1 MAQSLLGAETT
12 YSRGVLPTWNGPY
25 PSRQEPFVSPP
36 VLSHPTMSRP
46 ASTTTNIPGF
56 SPCVVS
62 GTLSRGEAWGPTP
75 SPTRMRERLS
85 AALLSPVPIHS
96 HPAEVP
102 PMQRPAYLDHSA
114 LRRHLVVDSSATDI
128 STPEPTTRSSSASLS
143 IVSDSDI
150 DPREARGTPT
160 PEPHNEPTDAIR
172 VPTRWNI
179 TDKHQA
185 LVLSPDGREVR
196 YPSPTHSTD
205 KEAAA
210 IRANHPMPP
219 ACGVYYFEVQ
229 IIEKGTQGHIGIGF
243 STREV
248 GLNRLP
254 GWEPMSWG
262 YHGDD
267 GNSFAG
273 QSDGTPYG
281 PVFGTGDVIGCGV
294 DFTEG
299 RAFYTKNGE
308 FLKKVFGNLKG
319 ELYPSV
325 GLRTPK
331 ERVLANFGQDPFRFD
346 IATYVMQQRDRVWRE
361 IQRTPLDTVQNPKR
375 IVRAPAER
383 STVPNAAERESDTL
397 RRPLKALV
405 LAYLT
410 HHGYSSTARALR
422 ESVAVGGGSGED
434 TPMDEERQVE
444 TALSLDED
452 DTAARQRIVRAVITG
467 DVDSALAEIE
477 TRYPAFMAA
486 DRDDGT
492 DDEDGMDE
500 DGGGNGGTAAMGMV
514 MFRLRCRKLV
524 EMLLAAEG
532 DELGEAEPGTPTKH
546 SLALKG
552 KDKGKGK
559 AGSES
564 ESDADGDGDV
574 HMVSSSP
581 LVLNPTTISSGSLA
595 AALDSPLVLNPT
607 TISSGSLAAAL
618 EYGQFLHQKYGRDTR
633 PSVQAELRAA
643 SGLVAYTDPRAA
655 LGSARELVSPGARAK
670 LADEVNRVVL
680 SSQGRPEHTALESMY
695 RQTAVVAEVLAREG
709 VGQAAFADVEKE
721 FLAGDSKVVEL

>member
-1 MAQSLLGAETT
+1 M
-12 YSRGVLPTWNGPY
+12 N
-25 PSRQEPFVSPP
+25 
-36 VLSHPTMSRP
+36 RP
-46 ASTTTNIPGF
+46 APTTTNIPGF
-56 SPCVVS
+56 HHA
-62 GTLSRGEAWGPTP
+62 LYRELESRTKYVCMGATP
-75 SPTRMRERLS
+75 SPSRTGERPS
-85 AALLSPVPIHS
+85 WAMLSPLPANP
-96 HPAEVP
+96 HPVEIP

-114 LRRHLVVDSSATDI
+114 LRRHLIVDASATETPI
-128 STPEPTTRSSSASLS
+128 PEPTTRSSSASLS

-160 PEPHNEPTDAIR
+160 PEPRNESTDAIR
-172 VPTRWNI
+172 VPTRWNAA
-179 TDKHQA
+179 DKHHA

-210 IRANHPMPP
+210 IRANHPMPA

-243 STREV
+243 SSREV

-281 PVFGTGDVIGCGV
+281 PVFGTGDIIGCGV

-299 RAFYTKNGE
+299 TAFYTKNGE
-308 FLKKVFGNLKG
+308 FLKKAFRNIKGN
-319 ELYPSV
+319 LYPSV

-346 IATYVMQQRDRVWRE
+346 VATYVMQRRDRVWRE

-375 IVRAPAER
+375 IVRATVER
-383 STVPNAAERESDTL
+383 ATLDAAEREADATARTL
-397 RRPLKALV
+397 RASI
-405 LAYLT
+405 A
-410 HHGYSSTARALR
+410 A
-422 ESVAVGGGSGED
+422 GGGSGED
-434 TPMDEERQVE
+434 TSMDEERQVE
-444 TALSLDED
+444 TALALDED
-452 DTAARQRIVRAVITG
+452 DTVARQRIVRAVTIG
-467 DVDSALAEIE
+467 DIDSALTEIE
-477 TRYPAFMAA
+477 NRYPAFVTA

-500 DGGGNGGTAAMGMV
+500 DG
-514 MFRLRCRKLV
+514 KLV

-532 DELGEAEPGTPTKH
+532 DELGEAEPGTPTKN

-552 KDKGKGK
+552 KDKGKG
-559 AGSES
+559 
-564 ESDADGDGDV
+564 
-574 HMVSSSP
+574 
-581 LVLNPTTISSGSLA
+581 SLA
-595 AALDSPLVLNPT
+595 N
-607 TISSGSLAAAL
+607 AL

-643 SGLVAYTDPRAA
+643 SGLVAYTDPRMAM
-655 LGSARELVSPGARAK
+655 GHARELVNPGARAK
-670 LADEVNRVVL
+670 LADEVNRVIL
-680 SSQGRPEHTALESMY
+680 SSQGRPEHTALESVY
-695 RQTAVVAEVLAREG
+695 RQTAVVTEVLAREG

-721 FLAGDSKVVEL
+721 FWEATTSLLSYEGGE

>member
-1 MAQSLLGAETT
+1 
-12 YSRGVLPTWNGPY
+12 
-25 PSRQEPFVSPP
+25 
-36 VLSHPTMSRP
+36 
-46 ASTTTNIPGF
+46 
-56 SPCVVS
+56 
-62 GTLSRGEAWGPTP
+62 
-75 SPTRMRERLS
+75 MRERLS
-85 AALLSPVPIHS
+85 AALLSPVPLHS
-96 HPAEVP
+96 HQVDAP

-114 LRRHLVVDSSATDI
+114 LRRHLIVDSSATEVNV
-128 STPEPTTRSSSASLS
+128 PEPTTRSSSASLS
-143 IVSDSDI
+143 IVSESDI

-172 VPTRWNI
+172 VPTRWNAA
-179 TDKHQA
+179 DKHQA
-185 LVLSPDGREVR
+185 LVLSSDGREVR

-210 IRANHPMPP
+210 IRANHPMPA
-219 ACGVYYFEVQ
+219 ACGVYYFEIQ

-243 STREV
+243 SSREV

-281 PVFGTGDVIGCGV
+281 PVFGMLVAGDVIGCGI

-299 RAFYTKNGE
+299 TAFYTKNGE
-308 FLKKVFGNLKG
+308 FLKKVFNNLKG
-319 ELYPSV
+319 DLYPSV

-346 IATYVMQQRDRVWRE
+346 ITTYVMQQRDRVWRD

-375 IVRAPAER
+375 IVRAPVEK
-383 STVPNAAERESDTL
+383 SVLPDAAEREADTL

-422 ESVAVGGGSGED
+422 GSVAVGGGSGED
-434 TPMDEERQVE
+434 TLMDEERQVE
-444 TALSLDED
+444 TALALDED
-452 DTAARQRIVRAVITG
+452 DTAARQRIVRAVTVG
-467 DVDSALAEIE
+467 DVDSALSEIE
-477 TRYPAFMAA
+477 NRYPAFVAA

-492 DDEDGMDE
+492 DDEDVMDE
-500 DGGGNGGTAAMGMV
+500 DVGGNGGTAAMGMV
-514 MFRLRCRKLV
+514 MFKLRCRKLV

-532 DELGEAEPGTPTKH
+532 DELGEAEPGTPTKN

-552 KDKGKGK
+552 KDKGKGR
-559 AGSES
+559 AGTEA
-564 ESDADGDGDV
+564 DADGDV

-581 LVLNPTTISSGSLA
+581 LVLNPTTISS
-595 AALDSPLVLNPT
+595 P
-607 TISSGSLAAAL
+607 GSLAAAL

-633 PSVQAELRAA
+633 PNVQAELRAA

-655 LGSARELVSPGARAK
+655 LGPAKELVSPGARTK

-680 SSQGRPEHTALESMY
+680 SSQGRPEHTALESVY

-709 VGQAAFADVEKE
+709 VGRAAFADVEKE
-721 FLAGDSKVVEL
+721 FSGGDDKGVEL

>member
-1 MAQSLLGAETT
+1 MAQSRFGVETLYFSWESSSDWNEPNPSQPQLL
-12 YSRGVLPTWNGPY
+12 
-25 PSRQEPFVSPP
+25 VSPP
-36 VLSHPTMSRP
+36 ATMSRP
-46 ASTTTNIPGF
+46 VSTATSIPGF
-56 SPCVVS
+56 SPCVIS
-62 GTLSRGEAWGPTP
+62 GTLSRGDGWGPTP
-75 SPTRMRERLS
+75 SPSRMRERLS
-85 AALLSPVPIHS
+85 TTLLSPVPMHP
-96 HPAEVP
+96 HPAEAP

-114 LRRHLVVDSSATDI
+114 LRRHLVVDSSISDI
-128 STPEPTTRSSSASLS
+128 PIPEPTTRSSSASLS

-150 DPREARGTPT
+150 DPRETRGTPT

-172 VPTRWNI
+172 VPTRWNPA
-179 TDKHQA
+179 DKHQA
-185 LVLSPDGREVR
+185 LVLSPDGREVK

-210 IRANHPMPP
+210 IRANHPMPA
-219 ACGVYYFEVQ
+219 ACGVYYFEIQ
-229 IIEKGTQGHIGIGF
+229 IVEKGTQGHIGIGF
-243 STREV
+243 SSRDV

-281 PVFGTGDVIGCGV
+281 PVFGTGDIIGCGV

-308 FLKKVFGNLKG
+308 FLKKVFGNLRG

-331 ERVLANFGQDPFRFD
+331 ERVLANFGQDPFKFD

-361 IQRTPLDTVQNPKR
+361 IQRTPLDAAQNPKR
-375 IVRAPAER
+375 IVRAPAES
-383 STVPNAAERESDTL
+383 STLPNAAEREADAL
-397 RRPLKALV
+397 GRPLKALV

-422 ESVAVGGGSGED
+422 GSTAVGGGSGDD

-444 TALSLDED
+444 TALALDED
-452 DTAARQRIVRAVITG
+452 DTAARQRIVRAVTTG

-477 TRYPAFMAA
+477 SRYPAFVAA
-486 DRDDGT
+486 DRDDGG

-500 DGGGNGGTAAMGMV
+500 DGGGSGGTAAMGIV

-532 DELGEAEPGTPTKH
+532 DELGEAEPGTPTKN

-552 KDKGKGK
+552 KDKGKGR
-559 AGSES
+559 AGTDA
-564 ESDADGDGDV
+564 DADGDGDV

-581 LVLNPTTISSGSLA
+581 LVLNPATI
-595 AALDSPLVLNPT
+595 P
-607 TISSGSLAAAL
+607 SGSLAAAL
-618 EYGQFLHQKYGRDTR
+618 EYGQFLHQKYGRDAR
-633 PSVQAELRAA
+633 PNVQAELRAA
-643 SGLVAYTDPRAA
+643 SGLVAYTDPRMA
-655 LGSARELVSPGARAK
+655 LGPAKELVSAGARAK

-680 SSQGRPEHTALESMY
+680 SSQGRPEHTALESVY

-721 FLAGDSKVVEL
+721 FLGDDKGVEL

>member
-1 MAQSLLGAETT
+1 MGADAIAESDGRAATLGNAITST
-12 YSRGVLPTWNGPY
+12 CASQ
-25 PSRQEPFVSPP
+25 PS
-36 VLSHPTMSRP
+36 
-46 ASTTTNIPGF
+46 G
-56 SPCVVS
+56 
-62 GTLSRGEAWGPTP
+62 
-75 SPTRMRERLS
+75 
-85 AALLSPVPIHS
+85 
-96 HPAEVP
+96 
-102 PMQRPAYLDHSA
+102 
-114 LRRHLVVDSSATDI
+114 VDSNATEV
-128 STPEPTTRSSSASLS
+128 SSPEPTTRSSSASLS

-160 PEPHNEPTDAIR
+160 PEPRNESSDVIR
-172 VPTRWNI
+172 VPTRWNAS
-179 TDKHQA
+179 DKHHA

-210 IRANHPMPP
+210 IRANHPMPA

-243 STREV
+243 SSRQV

-281 PVFGTGDVIGCGV
+281 PVFGTGDIIGCGV

-299 RAFYTKNGE
+299 TAFYTKNGE
-308 FLKKVFGNLKG
+308 FLKKAFRNIKG
-319 ELYPSV
+319 DLYPSV

-346 IATYVMQQRDRVWRE
+346 VATYVMQRRDRVWRE
-361 IQRTPLDTVQNPKR
+361 IQRTPLDEVQNPKR
-375 IVRAPAER
+375 IVRAPPEKA
-383 STVPNAAERESDTL
+383 TIDAAEREADAL
-397 RRPLKALV
+397 RRPFKALV

-410 HHGYSSTARALR
+410 HHGYSGTARALR
-422 ESVAVGGGSGED
+422 ASIAAGGGAGED

-444 TALSLDED
+444 SALVLDED
-452 DTAARQRIVRAVITG
+452 DTAARQRIVRAVTMG
-467 DVDSALAEIE
+467 DIDSALAEIE
-477 TRYPAFMAA
+477 NRYPAFVTA

-532 DELGEAEPGTPTKH
+532 DELGEAEPGTPTKS

-552 KDKGKGK
+552 KGKGKGR
-559 AGSES
+559 AGSEA
-564 ESDADGDGDV
+564 DADGDV
-574 HMVSSSP
+574 HMISTSP
-581 LVLNPTTISSGSLA
+581 LVLNPTITST
-595 AALDSPLVLNPT
+595 P
-607 TISSGSLAAAL
+607 GSLAAAL
-618 EYGQFLHQKYGRDTR
+618 EYGQFLHQKYGHDTR
-633 PSVQAELRAA
+633 PHVQTELRAA
-643 SGLVAYTDPRAA
+643 SGLVAYSDPRTAT
-655 LGSARELVSPGARAK
+655 GHARELVSPGARAK

-680 SSQGRPEHTALESMY
+680 SSQGRPEHTALESVY
-695 RQTAVVAEVLAREG
+695 RQTVVVTEVLAREG
-709 VGQAAFADVEKE
+709 VGQAAFADVERE
-721 FLAGDSKVVEL
+721 FLGGDDKLLEL

>member
-1 MAQSLLGAETT
+1 M
-12 YSRGVLPTWNGPY
+12 N
-25 PSRQEPFVSPP
+25 
-36 VLSHPTMSRP
+36 RP
-46 ASTTTNIPGF
+46 APTTTNIPGF

-62 GTLSRGEAWGPTP
+62 GTLSRERNMSVWGATP
-75 SPTRMRERLS
+75 SPSRTGERPS
-85 AALLSPVPIHS
+85 WAMLSPLPANP
-96 HPAEVP
+96 HPVEIP

-114 LRRHLVVDSSATDI
+114 LRRHLIVDASATETPI
-128 STPEPTTRSSSASLS
+128 PEPTTRSSSASLS

-160 PEPHNEPTDAIR
+160 PEPRNESTDAIR
-172 VPTRWNI
+172 VPTRWNAA
-179 TDKHQA
+179 DKHHA

-210 IRANHPMPP
+210 IRANHPMPA

-243 STREV
+243 SSREV

-281 PVFGTGDVIGCGV
+281 PVFGTGDIIGCGV

-299 RAFYTKNGE
+299 TAFYTKNGE
-308 FLKKVFGNLKG
+308 FLKKAFRNIKGN
-319 ELYPSV
+319 LYPSV

-346 IATYVMQQRDRVWRE
+346 VATYVMQRRDRVWRE

-375 IVRAPAER
+375 IVRATVER
-383 STVPNAAERESDTL
+383 ATLDAAEREADAL

-410 HHGYSSTARALR
+410 HHGYSSTARTLR
-422 ESVAVGGGSGED
+422 ASIAAGGGSGED
-434 TPMDEERQVE
+434 TSMDEERQVE
-444 TALSLDED
+444 TALALDED
-452 DTAARQRIVRAVITG
+452 DTVARQRIVRAVTIG
-467 DVDSALAEIE
+467 DIDSALTEIE
-477 TRYPAFMAA
+477 NRYPAFVTA

-500 DGGGNGGTAAMGMV
+500 DGCGNNGTAAMGMV

-532 DELGEAEPGTPTKH
+532 DELGEAEPGTPTKN

-552 KDKGKGK
+552 KDKGKGR
-559 AGSES
+559 AGSEA
-564 ESDADGDGDV
+564 DADGDV
-574 HMVSSSP
+574 NMVSTSP
-581 LVLNPTTISSGSLA
+581 LILNPTTTSALGSLA
-595 AALDSPLVLNPT
+595 N
-607 TISSGSLAAAL
+607 AL

-643 SGLVAYTDPRAA
+643 SGLVAYTDPRTAM
-655 LGSARELVSPGARAK
+655 GHARELVNPGARAK
-670 LADEVNRVVL
+670 LADEVNRVIL
-680 SSQGRPEHTALESMY
+680 SSQGRPEHTALESVY
-695 RQTAVVAEVLAREG
+695 RQTAVVTEVLAREG

-721 FLAGDSKVVEL
+721 FLGGDDKLIEL

>member
-1 MAQSLLGAETT
+1 MAQSLFGVETA
-12 YSRGVLPTWNGPY
+12 YSLRSSPAWNESNPN
-25 PSRQEPFVSPP
+25 RQALFVPPLSAPILSP
-36 VLSHPTMSRP
+36 PTMSRP
-46 ASTTTNIPGF
+46 VSTTTSIPGF

-62 GTLSRGEAWGPTP
+62 GTLSRGDGWGPTP
-75 SPTRMRERLS
+75 SPSRMRERLS
-85 AALLSPVPIHS
+85 AALLSPVPMHT
-96 HPAEVP
+96 HPVEAP

-114 LRRHLVVDSSATDI
+114 LRRHLVVDSSATEI
-128 STPEPTTRSSSASLS
+128 SIPEPTTRSSSASLS

-172 VPTRWNI
+172 VPTRWNAA
-179 TDKHQA
+179 DKHQA
-185 LVLSPDGREVR
+185 LVLSLDGREVR

-210 IRANHPMPP
+210 IRANHPMHA
-219 ACGVYYFEVQ
+219 ACGVYYFEIQ

-243 STREV
+243 SSREV

-308 FLKKVFGNLKG
+308 FLKKVFGNLRG
-319 ELYPSV
+319 DLYPSV

-331 ERVLANFGQDPFRFD
+331 ERILANFGQEPFKFD

-361 IQRTPLDTVQNPKR
+361 IQRTSLDTAQNPKR
-375 IVRAPAER
+375 IVRAPAAN
-383 STVPNAAERESDTL
+383 SILLNAAEREGDTL

-410 HHGYSSTARALR
+410 HHGYSGTARALR
-422 ESVAVGGGSGED
+422 GSMAVGGGSGED

-444 TALSLDED
+444 TALALDED
-452 DTAARQRIVRAVITG
+452 DTAARQRIVRAVTVG
-467 DVDSALAEIE
+467 DVDTALAEIE
-477 TRYPAFMAA
+477 TRYPAFVAA
-486 DRDDGT
+486 DRDDGN

-500 DGGGNGGTAAMGMV
+500 DGGGNGGTAAMGMII
-514 MFRLRCRKLV
+514 FRLRCRKLV

-532 DELGEAEPGTPTKH
+532 DELGEAEPGTPTKN

-559 AGSES
+559 AGTEA
-564 ESDADGDGDV
+564 DADGDV
-574 HMVSSSP
+574 HMLASSP
-581 LVLNPTTISSGSLA
+581 LVLNPTTI
-595 AALDSPLVLNPT
+595 P
-607 TISSGSLAAAL
+607 SGSLAAAL

-633 PSVQAELRAA
+633 PNVQAELRAA
-643 SGLVAYTDPRAA
+643 SGLVAYTDPRMA
-655 LGSARELVSPGARAK
+655 LGPARELVSPGARAK

-680 SSQGRPEHTALESMY
+680 SSQGRPEHTALESVY
-695 RQTAVVAEVLAREG
+695 RQTAVVTEVLAREG

-721 FLAGDSKVVEL
+721 FLGGDDKAVEL